1 MSMDERVRR
10 QKVFTTQAVTAG
22 ATVTSGVFNVK
33 NSVGNFSLINVLTGT
48 GTAKINYT
56 VCATKDGTF
65 VAPNVDGQTTAGQI
79 AASLTSGTWAGKFS
93 PMLTPYMKITV
104 TETGGANPVTVT
116 TTLMF
121 Q

>member
-1 MSMDERVRR
+1 MSSDERLQR
-10 QKVFTTQAVTAG
+10 QTVFTAQAILASATA
-22 ATVTSGVFNVK
+22 TSGVINLK
-33 NSVGNFSLINVLTGT
+33 NTEGNFSLINVLTGT

-65 VAPNVDGQTTAGQI
+65 VAPIVDGQSTAGQI
-79 AASLTSGTWAGKFS
+79 AASLTTGTWAGKFN

-104 TETGGANPVTVT
+104 TETGGTDAVTVT
-116 TTLMF
+116 TTIMY